1 MTVTDIAD
9 TLQHLQL
16 DAEPETRTLLDIG
29 DGPLSIV
36 FELLSTPGV
45 GIRSVAAGAQTC
57 TALRDVLKGWHTRHE
72 NASSTKDLE
81 AAELFFT
88 DIMDRVGT
96 RYDSIAARAVMLS
109 KTQGIAYDTAKGV
122 VCNDIRYDCDLLFD
136 DLCRASGRSRATTE
150 RLLRLTPIFSDTE
163 EPDILGM
170 YELEL
175 RITNRDIFVTCVES
189 DDRSEYRVVRPSE
202 YAHVFQILG
211 TFGQMPLRVQDKLL
225 AAGLV
230 QNTPQ
235 CTGRAP
241 WSDSDDSDDDAET
254 ELYSESE
261 EEDSELADTEEA
273 ESEEDEEDDSE
284 LDEVEAFR
292 RYADSALAEFRS
304 TGTVVAPDR
313 VLNALR
319 TLLESRGI
327 NEAAEQLGRRLDFDI
342 DEQD

>member
-1 MTVTDIAD
+1 MTVTDID
-9 TLQHLQL
+9 S
-16 DAEPETRTLLDIG
+16 EVETRTLLDIG

-81 AAELFFT
+81 AAELFFA

-96 RYDSIAARAVMLS
+96 KYDSIAARAVMLS
-109 KTQGIAYDTAKGV
+109 KSQGIAYDTAKGV
-122 VCNDIRYDCDLLFD
+122 VCNDIRYDCDILFD

-150 RLLRLTPIFSDTE
+150 RLLRLTPVFSDTE
-163 EPDILGM
+163 KPDILGM

-189 DDRSEYRVVRPSE
+189 DDLSEYRVVRPSE

-327 NEAAEQLGRRLDFDI
+327 DEAAEQLGRRLDFDI